1 MRRWLTLFLLV
12 LMPLQ
17 FTWGAAAVYC
27 QHEPAPETR
36 HFGHHT
42 HQHGDAG
49 HPGPQADGAKPADPT
64 GSSVDAKKLT
74 DLKKVADSD
83 KSKPGKLAPDNDCG
97 QCHHSAFKPVA
108 AVAAALN
115 DIGGQVQQG
124 LAEPAFS
131 SRSPDHPDRPNWR
144 IA

>member
-17 FTWGAAAVYC
+17 FTWGAASVYC
-27 QHEPAPETR
+27 QHEPAPEAR

-42 HQHGDAG
+42 HQHGDG
-49 HPGPQADGAKPADPT
+49 DGAHAA
-64 GSSVDAKKLT
+64 SADAKKL
-74 DLKKVADSD
+74 ADAD

-108 AVAAALN
+108 AVSAALN
-115 DIGGQVQQG
+115 DLGAQVQQG

>member
-27 QHEPAPETR
+27 QHEPAPQTR
-36 HFGHHT
+36 HFGHHV
-42 HQHGDAG
+42 HEHGDAAHHG
-49 HPGPQADGAKPADPT
+49 QPSQK
-64 GSSVDAKKLT
+64 T
-74 DLKKVADSD
+74 DLKQAADAD

-108 AVAAALN
+108 AVAPALSAP
-115 DIGGQVQQG
+115 GAQVQQG